1 MNSSYIEY
9 QGIDKQ
15 FLAFSELKQEFALSD
30 GPPFWLCFDFQD
42 YSQEVRY
49 GKVAIEM
56 AFLAA
61 KLIVDNSIFSTDLYI
76 LPFKQNYSVGFPDD
90 TF

>member
-1 MNSSYIEY
+1 MVRRF
-9 QGIDKQ
+9 G
-15 FLAFSELKQEFALSD
+15 FALIFRITPRKSAL
-30 GPPFWLCFDFQD
+30 GS
-42 YSQEVRY
+42 YT
-49 GKVAIEM
+49 AIEM